1 MSETPFHRPGCTLAP
16 EHSGLCLVPKSGKAI
31 RAMRTGRPRPDDP
44 SRREQTDERVIR
56 RDGS

>member
-1 MSETPFHRPGCTLAP
+1 MTDFHRAGCILAR
-16 EHSGLCLVPKSGKAI
+16 EHTGECLVPKSGKAI